1 MRLITQVAT
10 DRFPLLILDHSVYR
24 FDYKSFYG
32 RIFLLCCIFVVDSS
46 FPAGFLWGVQ
56 TKSLAPPYCTC
67 PLKITNRYQYPFLVF
82 WRDAGAVGVGFAG
95 VNLIYRGRS
104 GRK

>member
-67 PLKITNRYQYPFLVF
+67 RSSTITIGSLPFVVF
-82 WRDAGAVGVGFAG
+82 WRDAGVVGVGFAG